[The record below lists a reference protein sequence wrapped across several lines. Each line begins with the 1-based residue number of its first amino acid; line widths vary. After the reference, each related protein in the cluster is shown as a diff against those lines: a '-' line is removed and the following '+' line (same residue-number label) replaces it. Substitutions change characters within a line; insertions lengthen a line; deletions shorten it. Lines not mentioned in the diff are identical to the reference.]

1 MSAPLY
7 RRRRPAVAC
16 IECRRRKVKCD
27 RALPCGPCGNASLL
41 CGYRNPNNGLTS
53 TDPRA
58 APTATDLPTATTS
71 EKDGTQTGTV
81 SSSPIN
87 LIPSSS
93 GSAGL
98 PPLFTFSSRYTFSGD
113 MGMNENEP
121 VDLPGRTVSHAKSLG
136 CGKHYIQSSFGQSE
150 HLNILLRRS
159 DHADIQT
166 LWEQCTHYARIIKSE
181 RAIKYY
187 TQLGPPNITNNLLPK
202 STCDRLVMLYLH
214 TFEAVFRVLHIP
226 TFMQQ
231 YEMYWNNPQGAS
243 RAFPSTLA
251 LVLAIGACFISEAEA
266 DELQLLA
273 PKWIAGAQFWL
284 TESFEKLGIDL
295 SVLQVSALLLL
306 ARQTVPDPSELVWIS
321 GDFPLRIAVG
331 LGLHKE
337 TRIHFPEFSPLESEM
352 RKRLWA
358 TILEMSIQSS
368 LDTGMPPSISNDD
381 FDSEPP
387 SNIDDVDASN
397 LSAAPEIADGFT
409 QSTIQRM
416 LMHTMPVRLQILRY
430 CNALKK
436 APGQDYQWVVKLGM
450 QLDAMCHSHTAT
462 LQLYQKNTTPDTPKP
477 TEFQIHLLNM
487 LTRRFL
493 LALHSPFALE
503 AKADQ
508 SFYFSRKVLTE
519 NALACLSPL
528 QLVPQAPLPGDSSPE
543 NQQHE
548 LLRLKVRGGDI
559 IRHTLCHAT
568 AILIVELTAE
578 LEENAFPI
586 TNSLSQDLFFHAIE
600 ASMATFQRRIQAG
613 ETSVDIYVLFSCA
626 MAQAKVMKAG
636 LAPQRQTVEPAKDS
650 LNFCCELLRFQA
662 QVSAVS
668 SLGLTQGLHVALDS
682 DLGASNLWD
691 AMGL

>member
-1 MSAPLY
+1 M
-7 RRRRPAVAC
+7 
-16 IECRRRKVKCD
+16 
-27 RALPCGPCGNASLL
+27 NFLL
-41 CGYRNPNNGLTS
+41 
-53 TDPRA
+53 
-58 APTATDLPTATTS
+58 
-71 EKDGTQTGTV
+71 
-81 SSSPIN
+81 
-87 LIPSSS
+87 
-93 GSAGL
+93 
-98 PPLFTFSSRYTFSGD
+98 
-113 MGMNENEP
+113 
-121 VDLPGRTVSHAKSLG
+121 H
-136 CGKHYIQSSFGQSE
+136 
-150 HLNILLRRS
+150 RS
-159 DHADIQT
+159 DHADIQS

-181 RAIKYY
+181 RSIKHY
-187 TQLGPPNITNNLLPK
+187 TQLGQPNITNNLLPK

-214 TFEAVFRVLHIP
+214 TFESVFRVLHIP

-231 YEMYWNNPQGAS
+231 YELYWNNPQGAS

-251 LVLAIGACFISEAEA
+251 LVLAIGACFVSEADA

-273 PKWIAGAQFWL
+273 PKWVAGAQFWL
-284 TESFEKLGIDL
+284 TESFEKFDIDL

-337 TRIHFPEFSPLESEM
+337 ARIHFPEFSPLETEM

-358 TILEMSIQSS
+358 TILEMSIQSC

-397 LSAAPEIADGFT
+397 LSAAADIADGFT

-416 LMHTMPVRLQILRY
+416 LMQTMPVRLQILRY

-436 APGQDYQWVVKLGM
+436 TPGQDYQWVLKLGM
-450 QLDAMCHSHTAT
+450 QLDTMCHSCTTT
-462 LQLYQKNTTPDTPKP
+462 LQSYQRNANPDTPKP
-477 TEFQIHLLNM
+477 TEFQMHLLNM

-493 LALHSPFALE
+493 LALHSPFAVE
-503 AKADQ
+503 AKANQ

-519 NALACLSPL
+519 NALLCLSPL
-528 QLVPQAPLPGDSSPE
+528 QSVPQAPLPLGSLPE

-559 IRHTLCHAT
+559 IRHMLCHAI
-568 AILIVELTAE
+568 AILIVELITE

-586 TNSLSQDLFFHAIE
+586 MHSLSRDLFFHAIE
-600 ASMATFQRRIQAG
+600 ESMAIFRRRIQAG

-626 MAQAKVMKAG
+626 VAQAKVIKAG
-636 LAPQRQTVEPAKDS
+636 LPPERQTVEPAKDS
-650 LNFCCELLRFQA
+650 LNFCCELLKFQA
-662 QVSAVS
+662 QVSALS
-668 SLGLTQGLHVALDS
+668 SLGLTSGLQVALEG
-682 DLGASNLWD
+682 DLGASTSWES
-691 AMGL
+691 MV

>member
-1 MSAPLY
+1 
-7 RRRRPAVAC
+7 
-16 IECRRRKVKCD
+16 
-27 RALPCGPCGNASLL
+27 
-41 CGYRNPNNGLTS
+41 
-53 TDPRA
+53 
-58 APTATDLPTATTS
+58 
-71 EKDGTQTGTV
+71 
-81 SSSPIN
+81 
-87 LIPSSS
+87 
-93 GSAGL
+93 
-98 PPLFTFSSRYTFSGD
+98 
-113 MGMNENEP
+113 
-121 VDLPGRTVSHAKSLG
+121 
-136 CGKHYIQSSFGQSE
+136 
-150 HLNILLRRS
+150 
-159 DHADIQT
+159 
-166 LWEQCTHYARIIKSE
+166 
-181 RAIKYY
+181 
-187 TQLGPPNITNNLLPK
+187 
-202 STCDRLVMLYLH
+202 
-214 TFEAVFRVLHIP
+214 VLHIP

-231 YEMYWNNPQGAS
+231 YELYWNNPQGAS

-251 LVLAIGACFISEAEA
+251 LVLAIGACFVSEAEA

-273 PKWIAGAQFWL
+273 PKWIASAQFWL
-284 TESFEKLGIDL
+284 TESFEKFGIDL

-358 TILEMSIQSS
+358 TILEMSVQSS
-368 LDTGMPPSISNDD
+368 LDTGMPPSISSDD

-397 LSAAPEIADGFT
+397 LSTASDIADGFT

-416 LMHTMPVRLQILRY
+416 MMHTMPVRLQILRY

-436 APGQDYQWVVKLGM
+436 PPGQDYQWAVKLGM

-462 LQLYQKNTTPDTPKP
+462 LQSYQRNTNPDTPKP

-493 LALHSPFALE
+493 LALHSPFAVD

-519 NALACLSPL
+519 NALACLLPL
-528 QLVPQAPLPGDSSPE
+528 QLVPQAPLPGGSSPE
-543 NQQHE
+543 NQQHD
-548 LLRLKVRGGDI
+548 LLGLMVRGGDF
-559 IRHTLCHAT
+559 IRHMLCHAT

-586 TNSLSQDLFFHAIE
+586 TNSLSRDLFSHAIE
-600 ASMATFQRRIQAG
+600 ESMAIFRRRIQAG
-613 ETSVDIYVLFSCA
+613 ETSVDIYVLFSYV

-636 LAPQRQTVEPAKDS
+636 LAPQRHNVEPAKDS
-650 LNFCCELLRFQA
+650 LNFCGELLRFQA

-668 SLGLTQGLHVALDS
+668 SLGLTQGLQVALES

-691 AMGL
+691 GMVCIFFSSFLS